1 MPEEARQETRCSH
14 CAAQTQESEEPGMNM
29 QIILR
34 QLDTDDFGKMLKVC
48 KSSRERFYLEAARI
62 NPNFEYHI
70 DLPGPDGPTEPID
83 MQTWLADP
91 KRFPDD

>member
-1 MPEEARQETRCSH
+1 
-14 CAAQTQESEEPGMNM
+14 MNM

-34 QLDTDDFGKMLKVC
+34 QLDTDDFGKMLKAC

-70 DLPGPDGPTEPID
+70 DLPGPDGPTKPVD
-83 MQTWLADP
+83 MQTWLAD
-91 KRFPDD
+91 KERFPDD

>member
-1 MPEEARQETRCSH
+1 
-14 CAAQTQESEEPGMNM
+14 MNM

-34 QLDTDDFGKMLKVC
+34 QIDTDDFGKMLKAC

-70 DLPGPDGPTEPID
+70 DLPGPDGP
-83 MQTWLADP
+83 QTRGYGNVARRSKKVP
-91 KRFPDD
+91 

>member
-1 MPEEARQETRCSH
+1 
-14 CAAQTQESEEPGMNM
+14 MNM

-34 QLDTDDFGKMLKVC
+34 QLDTDDFGKMLKAC

-62 NPNFEYHI
+62 KPTFEYHI
-70 DLPGPDGPTEPID
+70 DLPGPDGPAEPVD
-83 MQTWLADP
+83 MLTWLADP